1 MHHDN
6 FPVTLVTSRLVRAG
20 HEEEFAGW
28 ADRLDEAVGQMP
40 GARGTL
46 RLDQPAGLHHFIHRF
61 DSEIALEQWRASPDH
76 RSLTAEADAYSVGCA
91 QVTTGEHRQASLPS
105 EATAPKWKTWLA
117 TWVTV
122 FPLLLLLNMTV
133 RSVGAGLPQP
143 VQLGLTSL
151 IMTAALTWYILPRI
165 RKLLRPWL
173 FGDEQGGLRRD
184 PG

>member
-1 MHHDN
+1 MHNDN

-20 HEEEFAGW
+20 HQTEFTGW
-28 ADRLDEAVGQMP
+28 ADRFDHAVGNMP

-61 DSEIALEQWRASPDH
+61 DSEAALARWRDSTDY

-91 QVTTGEHRQASLPS
+91 QVTTGEHRQAQLPS

-117 TWVTV
+117 TWATV
-122 FPLLLLLNMTV
+122 FPLLLLLNMAV
-133 RSVGAGLPQP
+133 RSVGADLPQP

-151 IMTAALTWYILPRI
+151 IMTAALIWYILPKV

-173 FGDEQGGLRRD
+173 FGDERGGLRRD